1 MYVYGIEFY
10 VKFRSKFYCITFSSV
25 RVSTPLSSC
34 FCRWY
39 TGTEPFLDA
48 DSLSGIVTGPSCN
61 NNTHNSAQRTIGVGR
76 QATIYR
82 ALSRDP

>member
-10 VKFRSKFYCITFSSV
+10 VKFTFSSV
-25 RVSTPLSSC
+25 RVSTPLGGLSSC

-48 DSLSGIVTGPSCN
+48 DSLSGIVKGPSCN
-61 NNTHNSAQRTIGVGR
+61 NNTHCSAQRTIGVR
-76 QATIYR
+76 RKATIYST
-82 ALSRDP
+82 LSRDP